1 MILQID
7 AGNTRIKWRVLNG
20 SQIVLQ
26 GNQLTASVLGGE
38 PLQLL
43 GVTKLT
49 LAQLS
54 TVAGDAVVTNLS
66 KQLHD
71 QFGIALQVAEVSAQV
86 GPVSC
91 GYSVPEKLGVD
102 RWMAVLAVF
111 EKTGRASVVV
121 DAGSAVTIDLITGD
135 GVHQGGYIVPGVRL
149 LQESLWKG
157 TSQVKVD
164 QLAGGNT
171 HDPGTST
178 DQAVTRGCVL
188 MLVALIERLAKEHSA
203 CLVITGGDGLLLKA
217 QMETQADYF
226 ADLVLDGLSVEGVS
240 FTAGTEA

>member
-20 SQIVLQ
+20 SQVVLQ
-26 GNQLTASVLGGE
+26 GNQLTATVVDGE
-38 PLQLL
+38 PLQLS
-43 GVTKLT
+43 GVAALKQ
-49 LAQLS
+49 AQLS

-71 QFGIALQVAEVSAQV
+71 QFGIALHVAEVSAQV
-86 GPVSC
+86 GSVSC

-111 EKTGRASVVV
+111 QKTRQASVVV
-121 DAGSAVTIDLITGD
+121 DVGSAVTVDLITGD
-135 GVHQGGYIVPGVRL
+135 GVHQGGYIVPGIRL

-164 QLAGGNT
+164 QLADGNMLN
-171 HDPGTST
+171 PGTST
-178 DQAVTRGCVL
+178 DQAVARGCVL

-217 QMETQADYF
+217 QIEAHAIYC
-226 ADLVLDGLSVEGVS
+226 ADLVLDGLSVEGVRFS
-240 FTAGTEA
+240 LGVHR

>member
-7 AGNTRIKWRVLNG
+7 AGNTRIKWRLLNG

-43 GVTKLT
+43 GVAALT
-49 LAQLS
+49 QAQLS

-66 KQLHD
+66 QQLHD

-86 GPVSC
+86 GSVSC

-111 EKTGRASVVV
+111 QQTGRASVVV
-121 DAGSAVTIDLITGD
+121 DAGSAVTVDLITGD
-135 GVHQGGYIVPGVRL
+135 GVHQGGYIVPGIRL

-164 QLAGGNT
+164 QPADGSTL
-171 HDPGTST
+171 DPGTST
-178 DQAVTRGCVL
+178 EQAVTRGCVL

-217 QMETQADYF
+217 QMEAQATYC
-226 ADLVLDGLSVEGVS
+226 ADLVLDGLSVKGVS
-240 FTAGTEA
+240 FSLGAHR